1 MFKLNKAKYI
11 NNDIKLFIKYL
22 LKKLKIKIKL

>member
-1 MFKLNKAKYI
+1 MFKLNKTKYI